1 MTDLETRLWH
11 TTKFLDVASE
21 LAMQV
26 IYEGR
31 KHIED
36 LSAVD
41 LFRFEQMQFP
51 VYAAC
56 EHFDQSQGND
66 RGKSDVTKRVILLPF
81 HFNDSNSTDREA
93 IKTLLGE
100 NGNLWLFTYF
110 KMFTEI
116 YYRLCTNTA
125 WNTLTQLPKMCL
137 TKNENGVFIDRQ
149 NGMPLYDIP
158 QTRIVPLEGY
168 YGCEHVLRR
177 AGWII

>member
-21 LAMQV
+21 LAMKV

-36 LSAVD
+36 VGAVD

-56 EHFDQSQGND
+56 EHFDQSQSNESEK
-66 RGKSDVTKRVILLPF
+66 RDVTKRVILLPF

-93 IKTLLGE
+93 IKVLLGE
-100 NGNLWLFTYF
+100 NGNLWLVTYF
-110 KMFTEI
+110 KLFKEI
-116 YYRLCTNTA
+116 YYRLNMNTTMD
-125 WNTLTQLPKMCL
+125 TLMQIPKTCL
-137 TKNENGVFIDRQ
+137 TKNENGVFFVRSLFASSKH
-149 NGMPLYDIP
+149 N
-158 QTRIVPLEGY
+158 R
-168 YGCEHVLRR
+168 
-177 AGWII
+177 